1 MSITQI
7 ILKHMLFMVLGKFP
21 PGKFPPGKFPHIKL
35 PPGKFPPG
43 KIPTQKIPTWNI
55 STHFMNCLSSL
66 FLHLILRP

>member
-35 PPGKFPPG
+35 PPGKFP
-43 KIPTQKIPTWNI
+43 
-55 STHFMNCLSSL
+55 
-66 FLHLILRP
+66 LHYFFT